1 MSMNEPAVAQRGNP
15 LGYQPVGKLLLS
27 FSVPSIISCLVN
39 SIYNIV
45 DQIFIGQGVGYL
57 GNAATT
63 VAFPVMTIVMA
74 FATLIG
80 SGGSA
85 YAAIKLGEKQDGEA
99 KLTLNNLLTLSVV
112 VGVGILALGLIF
124 LEPLLSLFGAT
135 GAVMPYAKD
144 YTSIILLGVPFSIL
158 GVSLSNMAR
167 TDGSPRLSMYGILI
181 GAVLNTILDPIYIFT
196 LGWGVK
202 GAALATIT
210 SQIISAVILLLYFWK
225 RGHMRFDRQA
235 MKPVGRVVGKTVA
248 LGASA
253 GITQVV
259 ACIMQVVM
267 NNSLVHYGNLSD
279 VGGEVALSAMGI
291 VMKIA
296 MILGSVCIGI
306 GVGAQPILGFNYGAQ
321 HNVRIRRTYRMAVIW
336 ATVAILA
343 GWVFCQTCPNL
354 ILQLFGGGSDTFN
367 AFAVRCMRIFLGGIF
382 CAGFQIVSTNY
393 FQATGQPLKASILS
407 MLRQLLL
414 LIPLLLILPLF
425 FGLDGVLYAGPAAD
439 IGSAVIVFLFV
450 VPEMKKLDR
459 RIKLE
464 QKKEFVAETQVQELA
479 EQNR

>member
-1 MSMNEPAVAQRGNP
+1 MNHTAVEQTGNP
-15 LGYQPVGKLLLS
+15 LGYRPVGKLLLS

-85 YAAIKLGEKQDGEA
+85 YAAIKLGEKQGKEA
-99 KLTLNNLLTLSVV
+99 KLTLNNLLTLSVA
-112 VGVGILALGLIF
+112 VGVVITVLGLLF
-124 LEPLLSLFGAT
+124 LEPILSVFGAT
-135 GAVMPYAKD
+135 DAVMPYAKD

-158 GVSLSNMAR
+158 SVSLSNMAR

-181 GAVLNTILDPIYIFT
+181 GAVLNTVLDPIYIFT

-210 SQIISAVILLLYFWK
+210 SQLLSAVILLVYFCK
-225 RGHMRFDRQA
+225 RGHMRFDRRA
-235 MKPVGRVVGKTVA
+235 MKPVGRVVGKTLT
-248 LGASA
+248 LGASS

-267 NNSLVHYGNLSD
+267 NNSLVYYGNLSP

-306 GVGAQPILGFNYGAQ
+306 GIGSQPILGFNYGAQ
-321 HNVRIRRTYRMAVIW
+321 HNLRIRKTYLLAVVS
-336 ATVAILA
+336 ATIAILA

-354 ILQLFGGGSDTFN
+354 ILQLFGGGGDTFN
-367 AFAVRCMRIFLGGIF
+367 EFAVRCMRVYLGGIF

-393 FQATGQPLKASILS
+393 FQATGQPFKASVLS

-414 LIPLLLILPLF
+414 LIPLLLLLPVF
-425 FGLDGVLYAGPAAD
+425 FGLDGILYAGPAAD

-450 VPEMKKLDR
+450 VPEMKKLGR
-459 RIKLE
+459 RIELE
-464 QKKEFVAETQVQELA
+464 QAGKAAAAPPVPESAERTF
-479 EQNR
+479 

>member
-1 MSMNEPAVAQRGNP
+1 MNEPAVAQRGNP

-267 NNSLVHYGNLSD
+267 NNSLIHYGNLSD

-382 CAGFQIVSTNY
+382 CAGFLFVSTNY